1 MSKLST
7 ISVINSLHKGL
18 VNVGGLVP
26 TGTVS
31 SYDSEQGLTSLSF
44 SFLIWHQFLHL
55 ASGHGNS
62 CLSGMIAG
70 VDEMVHLGLNAGPGI
85 E

>member
-1 MSKLST
+1 MHTET
-7 ISVINSLHKGL
+7 IRNEMVKNPPANLLCGL
-18 VNVGGLVP
+18 F
-26 TGTVS
+26 
-31 SYDSEQGLTSLSF
+31 TSLSF